1 MMLGNCARALS
12 DITIISVI
20 INNEM
25 NFMEIPSDGS
35 GYKTVLYLSISFF
48 ILFLKWSSVA
58 LDHNF

>member
-1 MMLGNCARALS
+1 
-12 DITIISVI
+12 
-20 INNEM
+20 M